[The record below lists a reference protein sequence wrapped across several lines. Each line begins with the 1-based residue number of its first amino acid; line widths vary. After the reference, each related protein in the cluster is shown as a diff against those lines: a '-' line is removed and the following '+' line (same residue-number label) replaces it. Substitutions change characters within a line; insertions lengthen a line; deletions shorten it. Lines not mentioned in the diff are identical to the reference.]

1 MSHSLQTFLVRATDA
16 ARKDL
21 CKAAGNLRE
30 DRRNWSPGGQARTAL
45 DQLAECAIMN
55 GVTAR
60 LIEDG
65 TWPDDFSDERYETD
79 KQALI
84 EAGWDVV
91 IARLE
96 ESTRLAIDAIAAT
109 PEDRLQEQVSMP
121 WGPMTLEQIISY
133 PYGNMVY
140 HQGQISYIGM
150 LIEERN

>member
-1 MSHSLQTFLVRATDA
+1 MSSSLQTFLVRSTDS

-21 CKAAGNLRE
+21 CEAAGALPA

-55 GVTAR
+55 RVTAR

-65 TWPDDFSDERYETD
+65 TWPDDFSDERYEAD
-79 KQALI
+79 KRALV
-84 EAGWDVV
+84 EAGWDA
-91 IARLE
+91 ILQRLE

-109 PEDRLQEQVSMP
+109 PDDRLQEQLTMP

-140 HQGQISYIGM
+140 HQGQINFIGS
-150 LIEERN
+150 LIQERD